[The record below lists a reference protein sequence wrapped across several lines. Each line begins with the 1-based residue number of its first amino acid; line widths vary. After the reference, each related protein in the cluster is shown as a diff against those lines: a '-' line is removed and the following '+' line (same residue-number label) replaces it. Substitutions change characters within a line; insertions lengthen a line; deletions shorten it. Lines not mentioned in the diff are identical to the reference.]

1 MLFPALDRG
10 LITLGGLL
18 DGFLLTLL
26 ETAKETTAM
35 GPMIADPKL
44 SLDHLSHPR
53 GGPDLS
59 TEAEGLR
66 SFAQQA
72 GQLRSL
78 LRRQFRRGTGCWLM
92 TQSLRSLHSGI
103 LSPLAH
109 RTLADSQCAS
119 DVFLFPSVFMQF
131 PSAHPSS
138 FAPIFGKYRFLAHTS
153 LYRRFAFFLY
163 VSLLTSIISMGVGCV
178 LIVEV
183 LYQAVSILQSGFL
196 QPVHIILFSPLF
208 NLLYQLP
215 PRFFFL
221 LDLVMR

>member
-78 LRRQFRRGTGCWLM
+78 LRRPIQRATCCWLR
-92 TQSLRSLHSGI
+92 TPTLRCLPSCR
-103 LSPLAH
+103 LS
-109 RTLADSQCAS
+109 
-119 DVFLFPSVFMQF
+119 
-131 PSAHPSS
+131 
-138 FAPIFGKYRFLAHTS
+138 
-153 LYRRFAFFLY
+153 
-163 VSLLTSIISMGVGCV
+163 
-178 LIVEV
+178 
-183 LYQAVSILQSGFL
+183 
-196 QPVHIILFSPLF
+196 
-208 NLLYQLP
+208 
-215 PRFFFL
+215 
-221 LDLVMR
+221 